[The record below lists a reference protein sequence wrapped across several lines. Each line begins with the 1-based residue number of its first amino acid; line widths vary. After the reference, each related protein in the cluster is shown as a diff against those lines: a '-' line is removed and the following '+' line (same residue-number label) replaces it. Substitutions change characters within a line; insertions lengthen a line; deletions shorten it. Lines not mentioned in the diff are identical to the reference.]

1 MNGAFPSIVGLALMA
16 VTGYIW
22 HRRRLLLRD
31 GVRVT
36 GTISGV
42 VLKESTSD
50 RSEHWWFT
58 IDYNDADGNAYQ
70 VSKAKGGAI
79 RHLGKGDTLELVY
92 PAGKPENAVLAGS
105 AGGAPIIGGFI
116 LGLVFFV
123 APFFD

>member
-1 MNGAFPSIVGLALMA
+1 MA

-36 GTISGV
+36 GTISGIE
-42 VLKESTSD
+42 LKESSND
-50 RSEHWWFT
+50 RSESWWFI
-58 IDYNDADGNAYQ
+58 IDYTDTDGVRHQ
-70 VSKAKGGAI
+70 VSKVKGGSI
-79 RHLGKGDTLELVY
+79 RHLGEGDTLELVY
-92 PAGKPENAVLAGS
+92 PPGKPADAVLAGG

-116 LGLVFFV
+116 LGLVFFI